1 MRCYQTF
8 TRWLSAPYFDLEWSA
23 MAQIGYV
30 CYQGYQL
37 AIDNAEVMPAN
48 PDAAVML
55 IMHQLKTVFYKVH
68 KVQGHGL

>member
-1 MRCYQTF
+1 
-8 TRWLSAPYFDLEWSA
+8 